1 VNGEKEPHA
10 SLPLKTQPPNP
21 RKVIRRQRLFDLL
34 SAPPH
39 SPLVWVSG
47 PAGSG
52 KTTFVKTYLDSI
64 GQPFLWYKID
74 ARDGE
79 LLTFF
84 HFFGSMVDAHL
95 KDKGGWVPTV
105 QQDIPFNVKT
115 FSESLLGAIVPPVTI
130 VFDNYQDLPGLSPLD
145 DVVRVFLDEL
155 PAGISFIFISR
166 EEPPHYFAR
175 FQATHGMKRITGK
188 DLQLTPAEAVQI
200 ARLRRHRLQRKLLDE
215 ILECANG
222 WAAGFTLLLEGRK
235 DETQGGCRGE
245 VRPKII
251 HDYFEEL
258 FEKVSPD
265 CQEFLLRTPFLP
277 YLTHETTGQLRVDRL
292 STSILDQLCKDN
304 LFTEKIMGSEE
315 RYAYHPLF
323 QEFLQKK
330 AQQFFTSFQLK
341 EIWRRCAVLVAE
353 SDPESAIA
361 LFKRAEEW
369 KALEKLTCELG
380 PKMVAAGR
388 HDALDRLIGDLPAV
402 TREGLPWLLY
412 WAGVAKLPT
421 APEAATASFEK
432 AFRKFEEAG
441 DLEGL
446 VLSWCGI
453 VESIGTSKRNIGELD
468 AWIERMGKLLPKLA
482 CFTSKSL
489 QANVTFAMTV
499 ALVLRS
505 RDHEEI
511 ERWSGEVL
519 SIEPG
524 PEALL
529 SQSYV
534 LRKLVVH
541 SFWKGKFE
549 QGAYYLTRLKKR
561 TRQPHSPAL
570 AKLQCCLG
578 ETAYGMFTGNYEQC
592 MRNMSEGLHL
602 AEKSGVHVLDY
613 QFLGFAALCAIDRG
627 EAELAEQFAGMM
639 EPQFHDEDSLGE
651 CLHSMI
657 RAKVALLK
665 GAPDEA
671 VRILNALYLQ
681 SDLFENPILH
691 GCLHLVSAN
700 TMLSMGYVN
709 QAREHLLKA
718 RQITAI
724 TESEL
729 MLFFADM
736 CAAQI
741 ALDQEDH
748 GKCRDLLR
756 EALKQAR
763 TGGLH
768 YHLVDNPAATSRL
781 FSFALC
787 ESIEPGYVRQVI
799 AKRRLTPHG
808 TATEIESW
816 PWPFKI
822 TTLGLF
828 SIERDGRPLTFAGK
842 APQKQLA
849 LLKLLIAYGGQA
861 VHEPLLTEALWPDAE
876 GDTARSAFS
885 TTLGRLR
892 RIMGDEKLFHHS
904 ERQLTLN
911 PGLCWVDLWSFEKE
925 LDAIRGFDG
934 EPELARVH
942 LARVFDLYRGPFL
955 SGEKNEQEFA
965 PTRERLCRKFEW
977 VVHRLVG
984 QLECSGAYEECIEAY
999 ELSLEREPAVE
1010 SFYEGI
1016 MRCFVALGM
1025 GHKAIEAFNR
1035 CQMVLSRSIGIVP
1048 SMKITA
1054 LRNTIRKEQ
1063 AALRGARK
1071 G

>member
-1 VNGEKEPHA
+1 MVNPSRVPGCILNGEKEPQA
-10 SLPLKTQPPNP
+10 LLPLKTKPPNP

-34 SAPPH
+34 NAPPR
-39 SPLVWVSG
+39 SQLVWVSG

-52 KTTFVKTYLDSI
+52 KTTLVKTYLDSI

-74 ARDGE
+74 SRDGE

-84 HFFGSMVDAHL
+84 HFFGSMVDGHL
-95 KDKGGWVPTV
+95 KDSGGWVPSV
-105 QQDIPFNVKT
+105 RQDIPFDVKT
-115 FSESLLGAIVPPVTI
+115 FSESLLNAIRPPVTL

-145 DVVRVFLDEL
+145 DVVRVFLEEL
-155 PAGISFIFISR
+155 PAGVDFIFISR
-166 EEPPHYFAR
+166 EEPPNYFAR
-175 FQATHGMKRITGK
+175 FQATHGMKRISGK
-188 DLQLTPAEAVQI
+188 DLQLTSAEAVQI
-200 ARLRRHRLQRKLLDE
+200 ARLRGHRLQKKILDE
-215 ILECANG
+215 ILECSNG

-235 DETQGGCRGE
+235 EESQSGCRGE
-245 VRPKII
+245 ARPKII

-258 FEKVSPD
+258 FEKVNPE

-277 YLTHETTGQLRVDRL
+277 YLTSETTSQLRIDRL

-304 LFTEKIMGSEE
+304 LFTEKIEGSEE

-323 QEFLQKK
+323 QEFLQIK

-341 EIWRRCAVLVAE
+341 EIWRRCAVLLAE

-369 KALEKLTCELG
+369 KALEKLACELG
-380 PKMVAAGR
+380 PRMVAAGR

-412 WAGVAKLPT
+412 WAAVAKLPNL
-421 APEAATASFEK
+421 PEEATALFEK
-432 AFRKFEEAG
+432 GFRIFEGAD

-453 VESIGTSKRNIGELD
+453 VESIGTSKRNLGDLD
-468 AWIERMGKLLPKLA
+468 DWIERMGRLLPKLA
-482 CFTSKSL
+482 CFPSKPL
-489 QANVTFAMTV
+489 QASVTFAMTV

-534 LRKLVVH
+534 LRKLVIH
-541 SFWKGKFE
+541 SFWKGKIE
-549 QGAYYLTRLKKR
+549 QGVYYLTRLKKR
-561 TRQPHSPAL
+561 ARQPHSPAL

-592 MRNMSEGLHL
+592 LRNMSEGLHL
-602 AEKSGVHVLDY
+602 AEKSGAHVLDY

-657 RAKVALLK
+657 KAKVALLK
-665 GAPDEA
+665 GIPDEA

-681 SDLFENPILH
+681 SDIYDNPMLH

-700 TMLSMGYVN
+700 TMLSMGYMN
-709 QAREHLLKA
+709 QAKEHLLKA

-724 TESEL
+724 TESDL
-729 MLFFADM
+729 MLFLADM

-748 GKCRDLLR
+748 EKCRDLLR
-756 EALKQAR
+756 VALKRAR

-768 YHLVDNPAATSRL
+768 YHLVDNPEATSRL
-781 FSFALC
+781 CSFALREGI
-787 ESIEPGYVRQVI
+787 ESGYVRQVI
-799 AKRRLTPHG
+799 GKRRLTPNG
-808 TATEIESW
+808 SVTEIESW

-842 APQKQLA
+842 APQKQLT
-849 LLKLLIAYGGQA
+849 LLKLLIAYGGQS
-861 VHEPLLTEALWPDAE
+861 VPESLITEALWPDAE
-876 GDTARSAFS
+876 GDNARSAFS

-892 RIMGDEKLFHHS
+892 RIMGDEKLFQHS

-925 LDAIRGFDG
+925 LDAIREFEVD
-934 EPELARVH
+934 PDSARVH
-942 LARVFDLYRGPFL
+942 LARVFELYRGPFL
-955 SGEKNEQEFA
+955 SGEK
-965 PTRERLCRKFEW
+965 T
-977 VVHRLVG
+977 
-984 QLECSGAYEECIEAY
+984 
-999 ELSLEREPAVE
+999 
-1010 SFYEGI
+1010 
-1016 MRCFVALGM
+1016 
-1025 GHKAIEAFNR
+1025 
-1035 CQMVLSRSIGIVP
+1035 SRSTHRPG
-1048 SMKITA
+1048 
-1054 LRNTIRKEQ
+1054 
-1063 AALRGARK
+1063 RG
-1071 G
+1071 